1 MNSVLSSEQL
11 ILLPSCRR
19 SEINHSCLKGVKCFI
34 YKLSLGGMALLTG
47 LLKLRQRGYTGDTGG
62 KTILGTIRRVE
73 VEKVLK
79 LHWVGEGETDSCSAR
94 R

>member
-1 MNSVLSSEQL
+1 
-11 ILLPSCRR
+11 
-19 SEINHSCLKGVKCFI
+19 
-34 YKLSLGGMALLTG
+34 MALLTG